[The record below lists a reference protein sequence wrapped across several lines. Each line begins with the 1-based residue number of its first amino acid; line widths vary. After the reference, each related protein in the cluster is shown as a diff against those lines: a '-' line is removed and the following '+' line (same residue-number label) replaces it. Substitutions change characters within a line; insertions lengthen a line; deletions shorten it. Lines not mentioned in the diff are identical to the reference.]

1 MPYSDNHRRWS
12 VESGNADI
20 TGLSKSQVSNIGQEI
35 KGLTTDEEVLDCPPS
50 SSSRVASQ
58 GSGMKL
64 DAGKLLSNRTV
75 RSLLLIYATAVC
87 LLQWWDGLILLVL
100 LVPRP

>member
-1 MPYSDNHRRWS
+1 
-12 VESGNADI
+12 
-20 TGLSKSQVSNIGQEI
+20 
-35 KGLTTDEEVLDCPPS
+35 
-50 SSSRVASQ
+50 
-58 GSGMKL
+58 MKL